1 MKIALATALLVVAF
15 TASALAGQY
24 WIVLDSNTSR
34 CSVVTV
40 RPNDPTIR
48 LVGALPYATPWE
60 AELAMKTAGV
70 CVSE

>member
-1 MKIALATALLVVAF
+1 MKRGLAVPILVVAL
-15 TASALAGQY
+15 TTSAFAGQY

-40 RPNDPTIR
+40 RPNDPTVR
-48 LVGALPYATPWE
+48 LVGALPYTTPWE
-60 AELAMKTAGV
+60 AEIAMKTAGV